1 MTVYNS
7 RSKKFRAERLRLFEQ
22 GKRRCI
28 TCHRV
33 KRIDTCY
40 TTSVRGANGINGE
53 CNRCKRNSHQDR
65 YSGLY
70 EALKDGEKRAREAG
84 APVESFTPHEL
95 LAFWEGVGIDPWVC
109 AATGVAL
116 DQETRN
122 IDHVQPLC
130 LPGDAGHTL
139 RNVVPVLAEYNRWK
153 GAKPAVEAVAGWWAK
168 PGNEPKPSEGIAGS
182 FIIEGWSEGSAGA
195 LNVNR
200 ESAAEVEG
208 AWL

>member
-1 MTVYNS
+1 MTRFNVRTAEF
-7 RSKKFRAERLRLFEQ
+7 RSERQSLFRE
-22 GKRRCI
+22 GKRRCNR
-28 TCHRV
+28 CHRV
-33 KRIDTCY
+33 KNLA
-40 TTSVRGANGINGE
+40 TSFTSARLGANGFNGE
-53 CNRCKRNSHQDR
+53 CNLCKRRSHNRR

-109 AATGVAL
+109 TATGVAL

-130 LPGDAGHTL
+130 LPGNAGHTL

-153 GAKPAVEAVAGWWAK
+153 GAKPTVEAVAGWWAK

-208 AWL
+208 ARL